1 MLIYNARIINEGRS
15 FVGYLT
21 TRGNKITRVCE
32 GVPAECVWEQ
42 ETERIDAEFAWL
54 MPGAIDAH
62 VHFREPGLTHKA
74 DILHESK
81 AALAGGVTSFME
93 MPNTQPQTTT
103 VEAWENKYHLAQQS
117 AYANYAFYIGATND
131 NADQWQKLDPKRL
144 CGIKLFLG
152 SSTGNMLVNEQKAL
166 QQIFAEAETLVAA
179 HCEDEQIIR
188 ANMEYY
194 RAKGMSVPIA
204 AHPLI
209 RSREACVRST
219 EKAMTWAEKYAAKLH
234 VLHISTTDELSLL
247 SEGSYLNKRI
257 TAETCPHYLFFSD
270 KDYAS
275 MGARIKC
282 NPAIKTVM
290 DREALRMAICTGKVD
305 TIGSDHAPHLLA
317 DKQGDCTQAVSGFPS
332 IQHNLPLLFDLAE
345 QGCFSKVD
353 VVRTMA
359 HAPADIYS
367 VEKRGYL
374 REGYYADFVLIKE
387 GPAYEI
393 HADQLLYKCKWS
405 PLEGRTLKHRVK
417 MTVLNGVI
425 AYADDHFAE
434 HSAAM
439 PLSFTRN

>member
-1 MLIYNARIINEGRS
+1 MLIYNARIINEGKS

-21 TRGNKITRVCE
+21 TKGNKITQVAQ
-32 GVPAECVWEQ
+32 GTPPDCVWEQ
-42 ETERIDAEFAWL
+42 QTERVDAEYAWL

-74 DILHESK
+74 DILHESR

-93 MPNTQPQTTT
+93 MPNTLPQTTT
-103 VEAWENKYHLAQQS
+103 VEAWENKYTLAQQS

-131 NADQWQKLDPKRL
+131 NVDQWQKIDPKRL

-188 ANMEYY
+188 ANMESY
-194 RAKGMSVPIA
+194 RAMGTQVPIS

-219 EKAMTWAEKYAAKLH
+219 EKAMNWAEKYNANLH

-247 SEGSYLNKRI
+247 SAGSYENKRI

-270 KDYAS
+270 EDYAS

-282 NPAIKTVM
+282 NPAIKTAA
-290 DREALRMAICTGKVD
+290 DREALRMAVCAGKID

-332 IQHNLPLLFDLAE
+332 LQHNLPLLFDLAE
-345 QGCFSKVD
+345 QGCFSIVD

-374 REGYYADFVLIKE
+374 REGYFADFVLVKE
-387 GPAYEI
+387 CSAYEI
-393 HADQLLYKCKWS
+393 HANQLLYKCKWS
-405 PLEGRTLKHRVK
+405 PLEGKTLKHKVK

-425 AYADDHFAE
+425 AYADGCFAE
-434 HSAAM
+434 PSAAM
-439 PLSFTRN
+439 PLAFVR